1 MRATAA
7 PYALVVRTGTFSGYK
22 LRTKIPTSY
31 EHMREGALRLV
42 CGALDASSII
52 VATTGKTSRE
62 LFELRGETGATQDM
76 DFRTVGC
83 MGHASQIALGIALAR
98 PDRRIVCLDGDGAV
112 LMHMGS
118 LAIIGTQRPANLTH
132 IVFNNGAHDSV
143 GGQPTAGFA
152 IDIPQIARAC
162 GYRSVRCAATTSEI
176 LEAMASLDGAPG
188 PSLLEIRVNTGA
200 RNDLG
205 RPTTSPAANKTALMA
220 RLQG

>member
-1 MRATAA
+1 
-7 PYALVVRTGTFSGYK
+7 
-22 LRTKIPTSY
+22 
-31 EHMREGALRLV
+31 
-42 CGALDASSII
+42 
-52 VATTGKTSRE
+52 
-62 LFELRGETGATQDM
+62 M

-152 IDIPQIARAC
+152 IDLPQIARAC
-162 GYRSVRCAATTSEI
+162 GYRTVRCASTTAEI
-176 LEAMASLDGAPG
+176 LEAMAALDAAPG

-200 RNDLG
+200 RSDLG

-220 RLQG
+220 RLQE